1 MTRFVLVGGGVATA
15 ATATGLRERGFDGDI
30 VLVAG
35 ENQLPY
41 ERPPLSKEYL
51 AGTFGPADFR
61 ANEEKWYSDNDV
73 ELVLGT
79 RVDSLR
85 PAERQVSLSDDR
97 VLSYDTLVLGTG
109 VRSRTLPGFDG
120 ERVHA
125 LRTLADSERLGS
137 RLAAGSHLAILGA
150 GFTGCEVAAV
160 AAARGVRV
168 TVFEPEPL
176 PLGRVLGPE
185 VGRAI
190 TGIHAE
196 HGVEIRTGQVVTAMT
211 ETGSGLELTT
221 RDGEVV
227 ECDELLVGVG
237 SVPNVELAV
246 AAGLDVDRG
255 ILTDELGRTSAPDVY
270 AIGDVAERLYPAHG
284 RRIRVEHHDTAVK
297 HGENTARNL
306 LGESEPFT
314 DQHFFWSDQYDHNVQ
329 SLGPPPNV
337 ASTGEGTQVIR
348 GSVEDRSF
356 TVFSL
361 VDGRIGAMVA
371 LDRPRDVLHARKV
384 MAEPHEVTAEQLA
397 DEGFPLKSLLPR
409 TAGARPTEV
418 RG

>member
-15 ATATGLRERGFDGDI
+15 ATATGLREHGFDGEI
-30 VLVAG
+30 VIVAG
-35 ENQLPY
+35 ESHLPY

-51 AGTFGPADFR
+51 AGTFAVTDFQ
-61 ANEEKWYSDNDV
+61 ANDESWYPDNDV

-79 RVDSLR
+79 RVEELAPGEHR
-85 PAERQVSLSDDR
+85 VSLSDGR
-97 VLSYDTLVLGTG
+97 SLGYDALVLATG
-109 VRSRTLPGFDG
+109 VRARTLPGFDG

-125 LRTLADSERLGS
+125 LRTLADSERLAP
-137 RLAAGSHLAILGA
+137 RLTAGSHLAVLGA
-150 GFTGCEVAAV
+150 GFIGCEVAAV

-176 PLGRVLGPE
+176 PLGRVLGQE

-190 TGIHAE
+190 SGIHAE
-196 HGVEIRTGQVVTAMT
+196 NGVEIRTGQVVTSMT

-221 RDGEVV
+221 RDGEIV

-246 AAGLDVDRG
+246 AAGLDTDRG
-255 ILTDELGRTSAPDVY
+255 ILTDEFGRTGAPDVY

-297 HGENTARNL
+297 HGANTARNL
-306 LGESEPFT
+306 LGESVPFT
-314 DQHFFWSDQYDHNVQ
+314 DQHFFWSHQYDHNLQ
-329 SLGPPPNV
+329 SLGQF
-337 ASTGEGTQVIR
+337 TGEGTQVIR
-348 GSVEDRSF
+348 GSLDDRSF
-356 TVFSL
+356 TVVEL

-371 LDRPRDVLHARKV
+371 LNRPKDLLQVRKV
-384 MAEPHEVTAEQLA
+384 MAVPHEVTAEQLA
-397 DEGFPLKSLLPR
+397 DEAFPLKSLLPR
-409 TAGARPTEV
+409 KAGARPTEV
-418 RG
+418 HR